1 MNIEKKTILKCLLGR
16 VEDMSILCLD
26 VGDKTIGI
34 AVSDPL
40 RIIAS
45 GIGQLRRVKPE
56 KNKELEHIKGLILQ
70 YEVDKLV
77 VGLPLNM
84 KGGEGEQ
91 AKRVRNFV
99 DELSS
104 GIEIPVVLF
113 DERLSTV
120 EAERVLREAKVSPL
134 KRRKVR
140 DKIAATVILQNYLD
154 SQVK

>member
-1 MNIEKKTILKCLLGR
+1 
-16 VEDMSILCLD
+16 MSILCLD
-26 VGDKTIGI
+26 IGDRTIGI
-34 AVSDPL
+34 AISDSL

-45 GIGQLRRVKPE
+45 GIGQLRRVQPE
-56 KNKELEHIKGLILQ
+56 KNKELQHIKSLILQ
-70 YEVDKLV
+70 HEVDKLV

-84 KGGEGEQ
+84 KGEEGEQ
-91 AKRVRNFV
+91 AKKVRNFV

>member
-1 MNIEKKTILKCLLGR
+1 
-16 VEDMSILCLD
+16 
-26 VGDKTIGI
+26 
-34 AVSDPL
+34 
-40 RIIAS
+40 
-45 GIGQLRRVKPE
+45 
-56 KNKELEHIKGLILQ
+56 
-70 YEVDKLV
+70 
-77 VGLPLNM
+77 
-84 KGGEGEQ
+84 
-91 AKRVRNFV
+91 KRVRNFV

-120 EAERVLREAKVSPL
+120 EAERVLREARVSPL

>member
-1 MNIEKKTILKCLLGR
+1 
-16 VEDMSILCLD
+16 MSILCLD
-26 VGDKTIGI
+26 VGDRTIGI
-34 AVSDPL
+34 AVSDSL
-40 RIIAS
+40 RIVAS
-45 GIGQLRRVKPE
+45 GIGQLRRDKPE
-56 KNKELEHIKGLILQ
+56 KNKESEHIKSLISE

-84 KGGEGEQ
+84 KGEEGEQ
-91 AKRVRNFV
+91 AKRVRTFV

-120 EAERVLREAKVSPL
+120 EAENVLREAKVSPL

-140 DKIAATVILQNYLD
+140 DKIAATVILQNYLN
-154 SQVK
+154 SQRP

>member
-1 MNIEKKTILKCLLGR
+1 
-16 VEDMSILCLD
+16 MSILCMD
-26 VGDKTIGI
+26 IGDKTIGI
-34 AVSDPL
+34 AISDSL
-40 RIIAS
+40 QIIAS
-45 GIGQLRRVKPE
+45 GIGQFRRDKAE
-56 KNKELEHIKGLILQ
+56 KNKELQRIKSLILQ
-70 YEVDKLV
+70 HEVDKLV

-84 KGGEGEQ
+84 NGEEGEQ
-91 AKRVRNFV
+91 AKKVRNFV

-120 EAERVLREAKVSPL
+120 EAERVLREAKVSLL

>member
-1 MNIEKKTILKCLLGR
+1 
-16 VEDMSILCLD
+16 MSILCLD
-26 VGDKTIGI
+26 IGDRTIGI
-34 AVSDPL
+34 AISDSL

-45 GIGQLRRVKPE
+45 GIGQLRRVQPE
-56 KNKELEHIKGLILQ
+56 KNKELQHIKSLILQ
-70 YEVDKLV
+70 HEVDKLV

-84 KGGEGEQ
+84 KGEEGEQ
-91 AKRVRNFV
+91 AKKVRSFV

>member
-1 MNIEKKTILKCLLGR
+1 
-16 VEDMSILCLD
+16 MSILCLD

-34 AVSDPL
+34 AVSDSL
-40 RIIAS
+40 RIVAS
-45 GIGQLRRVKPE
+45 GIGQLRRDEPK
-56 KNKELEHIKGLILQ
+56 KNEELEHIKELILK

-84 KGGEGEQ
+84 NGDEGKQ
-91 AKRVRNFV
+91 TKKVRGFV
-99 DELSS
+99 DRLCSA
-104 GIEIPVVLF
+104 IEIPVVLF

-120 EAERVLREAKVSPL
+120 EAERVLREAKVSPR

-154 SQVK
+154 FQKA

>member
-1 MNIEKKTILKCLLGR
+1 
-16 VEDMSILCLD
+16 MSILCLD
-26 VGDKTIGI
+26 VGDRTIGI
-34 AVSDPL
+34 AVSDSL
-40 RIIAS
+40 RIVAS
-45 GIGQLRRVKPE
+45 GIGQLRRDKSE
-56 KNKELEHIKGLILQ
+56 KNKELEHIKSLILQ

-91 AKRVRNFV
+91 AKKVRNFV

-120 EAERVLREAKVSPL
+120 EAEKVLREAKVSPL

-154 SQVK
+154 SEVK

>member
-1 MNIEKKTILKCLLGR
+1 
-16 VEDMSILCLD
+16 MSILCMD
-26 VGDKTIGI
+26 IGDKTIGI
-34 AVSDPL
+34 AISDSL
-40 RIIAS
+40 QIIAS
-45 GIGQLRRVKPE
+45 GIGQFRRDKAE
-56 KNKELEHIKGLILQ
+56 KNKELQRIKSLILQ
-70 YEVDKLV
+70 HEVDKLV

-84 KGGEGEQ
+84 NGEEGEQ
-91 AKRVRNFV
+91 AKKVRNFV

-120 EAERVLREAKVSPL
+120 EAERVLREARVSPL
-134 KRRKVR
+134 KRRRVR

>member
-1 MNIEKKTILKCLLGR
+1 
-16 VEDMSILCLD
+16 MSILCLD
-26 VGDKTIGI
+26 VGDRTIGI
-34 AVSDPL
+34 AVSDSL
-40 RIIAS
+40 RIVAS
-45 GIGQLRRVKPE
+45 GIGQLRRDKPGR
-56 KNKELEHIKGLILQ
+56 NKELEHIKSLIFQ
-70 YEVDKLV
+70 HEVDKLV
-77 VGLPLNM
+77 VGLPLSM
-84 KGGEGEQ
+84 KGEEGEQ

-154 SQVK
+154 SQKP

>member
-1 MNIEKKTILKCLLGR
+1 
-16 VEDMSILCLD
+16 MSILCLD
-26 VGDKTIGI
+26 VGDKNIGI
-34 AVSDPL
+34 AVSDSL
-40 RIIAS
+40 RIVAS
-45 GIGQLRRVKPE
+45 GVSQLRRDKSE
-56 KNKELEHIKGLILQ
+56 KNKELEHIKSLIFQ

-77 VGLPLNM
+77 VGLPLDM
-84 KGGEGEQ
+84 TGEEGEQ

-154 SQVK
+154 SQKP

>member
-1 MNIEKKTILKCLLGR
+1 
-16 VEDMSILCLD
+16 MSILCLD
-26 VGDKTIGI
+26 VGDRTIGI
-34 AVSDPL
+34 AVSDSL
-40 RIIAS
+40 RIVAS
-45 GIGQLRRVKPE
+45 GIGQLRRDKLE
-56 KNKELEHIKGLILQ
+56 KNTELEHIKSLIFE

-84 KGGEGEQ
+84 TGEEGEQ

-99 DELSS
+99 DELSP

-120 EAERVLREAKVSPL
+120 EAEKVLREAKVSPL

-154 SQVK
+154 SQAK

>member
-1 MNIEKKTILKCLLGR
+1 
-16 VEDMSILCLD
+16 MSILCLD
-26 VGDKTIGI
+26 IGDRTIGI
-34 AVSDPL
+34 AISDSL

-45 GIGQLRRVKPE
+45 GIGQLRRVQPE
-56 KNKELEHIKGLILQ
+56 KNKELQHIKSLIFQ

-84 KGGEGEQ
+84 KGEEGEQ
-91 AKRVRNFV
+91 AKKVRNFV

-154 SQVK
+154 SQKS

>member
-1 MNIEKKTILKCLLGR
+1 
-16 VEDMSILCLD
+16 MSILCLD
-26 VGDKTIGI
+26 IGDRTIGI
-34 AVSDPL
+34 AISDSL

-45 GIGQLRRVKPE
+45 GIGQLRRVQPE
-56 KNKELEHIKGLILQ
+56 KNKELQHIKSLILQ
-70 YEVDKLV
+70 HEVDKLV

-84 KGGEGEQ
+84 KGEEGEQ
-91 AKRVRNFV
+91 AKKVRNFV

-120 EAERVLREAKVSPL
+120 EAERVLREAKVSLL

>member
-1 MNIEKKTILKCLLGR
+1 
-16 VEDMSILCLD
+16 MSILCLD
-26 VGDKTIGI
+26 VGDRTIGI
-34 AVSDPL
+34 AVSDSL
-40 RIIAS
+40 RIVAS
-45 GIGQLRRVKPE
+45 GVSQLRRDKSE
-56 KNKELEHIKGLILQ
+56 KNKELEHIKSLIFQ

-77 VGLPLNM
+77 VGLPLDM
-84 KGGEGEQ
+84 TGEEGEQ

-154 SQVK
+154 SQKP

>member
-1 MNIEKKTILKCLLGR
+1 MQK
-16 VEDMSILCLD
+16 DMSILCLD
-26 VGDKTIGI
+26 VGDKNIGI
-34 AVSDPL
+34 AVSDSL
-40 RIIAS
+40 RIVAS
-45 GIGQLRRVKPE
+45 GVSQLRRDKSE
-56 KNKELEHIKGLILQ
+56 KNKELEHIKSLIFQ

-77 VGLPLNM
+77 VGLPLDM
-84 KGGEGEQ
+84 TGEEGEQ

-154 SQVK
+154 SQKP

>member
-1 MNIEKKTILKCLLGR
+1 
-16 VEDMSILCLD
+16 MSILCLD
-26 VGDKTIGI
+26 VGDRTIGI
-34 AVSDPL
+34 AVSDSL

-45 GIGQLRRVKPE
+45 GIGQLRRDKPE
-56 KNKELEHIKGLILQ
+56 KNKELKHIKSLIFQ
-70 YEVDKLV
+70 HEVDKLV

-84 KGGEGEQ
+84 KGEEGEQ

-120 EAERVLREAKVSPL
+120 EAEKVLREAKVSPL

-140 DKIAATVILQNYLD
+140 DKIAATVILQNYLN
-154 SQVK
+154 SQRP